1 MSTPVTIRVNGR
13 AVAVSSGR
21 ILTTCL
27 EQLGYDLRLVAVEF
41 NGEILHRQ
49 YWRHTRIR
57 EGDVLE
63 VVTIVGGGL
72 LQAGGAELGRDSPPS
87 ARGEGQYT
95 MRSVLEQRMKM
106 KTPGTWRR
114 RLAAVLLPVLMV
126 GLMVFS
132 LPQSADAARGGR
144 LGGGSFAP
152 RSLPRAGGRSFGG
165 GSRGGSFGGGGFGFP
180 FIIPFFGF
188 GGGGLFGMLM
198 LFAVV
203 GLLLNGFRSAM
214 GSGGTMGSANNALA
228 ERDGPVTIAQV
239 QIGLLASA
247 RQLQQ
252 DLRQLAATANTGTAT
267 GLQRLLQDV
276 TLALLRNPEYW
287 VYGNGEA
294 GQVGF
299 PVAEATFNRLSMTER
314 SKLDAETTINVA
326 GQRSHGDAGQHSNA
340 SEYIAATLLVASRSP
355 VRLPKVA
362 TTNDLNTALRLL
374 GSIPSGDLLSL
385 EVIWQ
390 PDGSGDV
397 LSSTELV
404 TLYPELQAL

>member
-1 MSTPVTIRVNGR
+1 
-13 AVAVSSGR
+13 
-21 ILTTCL
+21 
-27 EQLGYDLRLVAVEF
+27 
-41 NGEILHRQ
+41 
-49 YWRHTRIR
+49 
-57 EGDVLE
+57 
-63 VVTIVGGGL
+63 
-72 LQAGGAELGRDSPPS
+72 
-87 ARGEGQYT
+87 
-95 MRSVLEQRMKM
+95 MKM

-132 LPQSADAARGGR
+132 LPQPTDAARGGR
-144 LGGGSFAP
+144 LGGGGFAP
-152 RSLPRAGGRSFGG
+152 RSLPRAGGSSFGGG

-188 GGGGLFGMLM
+188 GGGGLFEMLM

-214 GSGGTMGSANNALA
+214 DGFRSAMGSGGTIGSANNALA

-326 GQRSHGDAGQHSNA
+326 GQRSHGDAGQHSDA
-340 SEYIAATLLVASRSP
+340 SEYIAVNLLVASRSP

-362 TTNDLNTALRLL
+362 TTNDLSTALRLL

>member
-1 MSTPVTIRVNGR
+1 MN
-13 AVAVSSGR
+13 
-21 ILTTCL
+21 
-27 EQLGYDLRLVAVEF
+27 
-41 NGEILHRQ
+41 
-49 YWRHTRIR
+49 
-57 EGDVLE
+57 
-63 VVTIVGGGL
+63 
-72 LQAGGAELGRDSPPS
+72 
-87 ARGEGQYT
+87 
-95 MRSVLEQRMKM
+95 SVPEQRMNM

-132 LPQSADAARGGR
+132 LPQPADAARGGR

-152 RSLPRAGGRSFGG
+152 RSLPRSGGRGFGG
-165 GSRGGSFGGGGFGFP
+165 GVNRGGNFGGGGFFP
-180 FIIPFFGF
+180 FFFFPVGL
-188 GGGGLFGMLM
+188 GGVGSLFGMLM

-203 GLLLNGFRSAM
+203 GLLLNGFRSAL
-214 GSGGTMGSANNALA
+214 GSGGTMGSANNAMA
-228 ERDGPVTIAQV
+228 ERDGPATIAQV

-299 PVAEATFNRLSMTER
+299 HVAEATFNRLSMTER

-340 SEYIAATLLVASRSP
+340 SEYIAVTLLVASRSP
-355 VRLPKVA
+355 IRLPKVA
-362 TTNDLNTALRLL
+362 TTNDLHTALRLL

>member
-1 MSTPVTIRVNGR
+1 
-13 AVAVSSGR
+13 
-21 ILTTCL
+21 
-27 EQLGYDLRLVAVEF
+27 
-41 NGEILHRQ
+41 
-49 YWRHTRIR
+49 
-57 EGDVLE
+57 
-63 VVTIVGGGL
+63 
-72 LQAGGAELGRDSPPS
+72 
-87 ARGEGQYT
+87 
-95 MRSVLEQRMKM
+95 MKL
-106 KTPGTWRR
+106 PGTWQR
-114 RLAAVLLPVLMV
+114 RLAAVLLPVLLM
-126 GLMVFS
+126 GLMAFS
-132 LPQSADAARGGR
+132 LPQPANAARGGR

-152 RSLPRAGGRSFGG
+152 RALPRSGSSGFGRSAVRGG
-165 GSRGGSFGGGGFGFP
+165 GFGGGGFGFP

-188 GGGGLFGMLM
+188 GGGGLLGMLM

-214 GSGGTMGSANNALA
+214 GGAGTMGSPREAMA

-252 DLRQLAATANTGTAT
+252 DLRQLASSADTDTAT

-299 PVAEATFNRLSMTER
+299 SVAEATFNNLSMTER

-326 GQRSHGDAGQHSNA
+326 GQRSRGDAGQHAAA
-340 SEYIAATLLVASRSP
+340 SEYIAVTLLVASRSSIQ
-355 VRLPKVA
+355 LPKL
-362 TTNDLNTALRLL
+362 TTADDLRTILRLL
-374 GSIPSGDLLSL
+374 GSIPSGNLLSL

-390 PDGSGDV
+390 PDGNEDV
-397 LSSTELV
+397 LTSTDLV

>member
-1 MSTPVTIRVNGR
+1 
-13 AVAVSSGR
+13 
-21 ILTTCL
+21 
-27 EQLGYDLRLVAVEF
+27 
-41 NGEILHRQ
+41 
-49 YWRHTRIR
+49 
-57 EGDVLE
+57 
-63 VVTIVGGGL
+63 
-72 LQAGGAELGRDSPPS
+72 
-87 ARGEGQYT
+87 
-95 MRSVLEQRMKM
+95 MKL
-106 KTPGTWRR
+106 PRTWQR
-114 RLAAVLLPVLMV
+114 RLATMLLPVLVV

-132 LPQSADAARGGR
+132 LPQPADAARGGR

-152 RSLPRAGGRSFGG
+152 RSLPRAGGSSFRGNAVRGG
-165 GSRGGSFGGGGFGFP
+165 GFGGGGFGFP

-188 GGGGLFGMLM
+188 GGGGLLGMLM

-214 GSGGTMGSANNALA
+214 GGAGTMSSANNAMA

-247 RQLQQ
+247 RRLQQ
-252 DLRQLAATANTGTAT
+252 DLRQLAASADTATPT

-287 VYGNGEA
+287 VYGNGEV

-314 SKLDAETTINVA
+314 SKLDGETTINVA
-326 GQRSHGDAGQHSNA
+326 GQRSRGDAGQYSTA
-340 SEYIAATLLVASRSP
+340 SEYIAVTLLVASRRTI
-355 VRLPKVA
+355 RLPKLA
-362 TTNDLNTALRLL
+362 TAEDLRTALRLL

-390 PDGSGDV
+390 PDGNEDV
-397 LSSTELV
+397 LTSTDLV

>member
-1 MSTPVTIRVNGR
+1 MN
-13 AVAVSSGR
+13 
-21 ILTTCL
+21 
-27 EQLGYDLRLVAVEF
+27 
-41 NGEILHRQ
+41 
-49 YWRHTRIR
+49 
-57 EGDVLE
+57 
-63 VVTIVGGGL
+63 
-72 LQAGGAELGRDSPPS
+72 
-87 ARGEGQYT
+87 
-95 MRSVLEQRMKM
+95 SVPEQRMNM

-132 LPQSADAARGGR
+132 LPQPADAARGGR

-152 RSLPRAGGRSFGG
+152 RSLPRSGGRGFGG
-165 GSRGGSFGGGGFGFP
+165 GVNRGGNFGGGGFFP
-180 FIIPFFGF
+180 FFFFPVGL
-188 GGGGLFGMLM
+188 GGGLFGMLM

-203 GLLLNGFRSAM
+203 GLLLNGFRSAL
-214 GSGGTMGSANNALA
+214 GSGGTMGSANNAMA
-228 ERDGPVTIAQV
+228 ERDGPATIAQV

-252 DLRQLAATANTGTAT
+252 DLRQLAATANTGAAT

-299 PVAEATFNRLSMTER
+299 HVAEATFNRLSMTER

-340 SEYIAATLLVASRSP
+340 SEYIAVTLLVASRSP
-355 VRLPKVA
+355 IRLPKVA
-362 TTNDLNTALRLL
+362 TTNDLHTALRLL

>member
-1 MSTPVTIRVNGR
+1 
-13 AVAVSSGR
+13 
-21 ILTTCL
+21 
-27 EQLGYDLRLVAVEF
+27 
-41 NGEILHRQ
+41 
-49 YWRHTRIR
+49 
-57 EGDVLE
+57 
-63 VVTIVGGGL
+63 
-72 LQAGGAELGRDSPPS
+72 
-87 ARGEGQYT
+87 
-95 MRSVLEQRMKM
+95 MKL
-106 KTPGTWRR
+106 PRTWQR
-114 RLAAVLLPVLMV
+114 RLATMLLPVLVV

-132 LPQSADAARGGR
+132 LPQPADAARGGR

-152 RSLPRAGGRSFGG
+152 RSLPRAGGSSFRGNAVRGG
-165 GSRGGSFGGGGFGFP
+165 GFGGGGFGFP

-188 GGGGLFGMLM
+188 GGGGLLGMLM

-214 GSGGTMGSANNALA
+214 GGAGTMSSANNAMA

-247 RQLQQ
+247 RRLQQ
-252 DLRQLAATANTGTAT
+252 DLRQLAASADTATPT

-287 VYGNGEA
+287 VYGNGEV

-314 SKLDAETTINVA
+314 SKLDGETTINVA
-326 GQRSHGDAGQHSNA
+326 GQRSRGEAGQYSTA
-340 SEYIAATLLVASRSP
+340 SEYIAVTLLVASRRTI
-355 VRLPKVA
+355 RLPKLA
-362 TTNDLNTALRLL
+362 TAEDLRTALRLL

-390 PDGSGDV
+390 PDGNEDV
-397 LSSTELV
+397 LTSTDLV

>member
-1 MSTPVTIRVNGR
+1 M
-13 AVAVSSGR
+13 
-21 ILTTCL
+21 
-27 EQLGYDLRLVAVEF
+27 E
-41 NGEILHRQ
+41 
-49 YWRHTRIR
+49 
-57 EGDVLE
+57 
-63 VVTIVGGGL
+63 
-72 LQAGGAELGRDSPPS
+72 
-87 ARGEGQYT
+87 
-95 MRSVLEQRMKM
+95 MKL
-106 KTPGTWRR
+106 PRTWQR
-114 RLAAVLLPVLMV
+114 RLATMLLPVLVV

-132 LPQSADAARGGR
+132 LPQPADAARGGR

-152 RSLPRAGGRSFGG
+152 RSLPRAGGSGFRGNAVRGG
-165 GSRGGSFGGGGFGFP
+165 GFGGGGFGFP

-214 GSGGTMGSANNALA
+214 GGAGTMGSSNEVMT

-252 DLRQLAATANTGTAT
+252 DLRQLASTADTATAM

-314 SKLDAETTINVA
+314 SKLDAETTVNVA
-326 GQRSHGDAGQHSNA
+326 GQRSRGDAGQHTAA
-340 SEYIAATLLVASRSP
+340 SEYIAVTLLVASRRSI
-355 VRLPKVA
+355 RLPKL
-362 TTNDLNTALRLL
+362 TTADDLRTTLRLL

-390 PDGSGDV
+390 PDGNEDV
-397 LSSTELV
+397 LTSTDLV

>member
-1 MSTPVTIRVNGR
+1 M
-13 AVAVSSGR
+13 
-21 ILTTCL
+21 
-27 EQLGYDLRLVAVEF
+27 E
-41 NGEILHRQ
+41 
-49 YWRHTRIR
+49 
-57 EGDVLE
+57 
-63 VVTIVGGGL
+63 
-72 LQAGGAELGRDSPPS
+72 
-87 ARGEGQYT
+87 
-95 MRSVLEQRMKM
+95 MKS
-106 KTPGTWRR
+106 PGTWQRC
-114 RLAAVLLPVLMV
+114 LAAVLLPVLV
-126 GLMVFS
+126 AGLMVFS
-132 LPQSADAARGGR
+132 LPQPATAARGGR

-152 RSLPRAGGRSFGG
+152 RRSLPRPSGGSSFGG
-165 GSRGGSFGGGGFGFP
+165 NAIRGGGRGLGGGGFGFP

-188 GGGGLFGMLM
+188 GGGGLLGMLM

-203 GLLLNGFRSAM
+203 GLLVNGFRGAM
-214 GSGGTMGSANNALA
+214 ANAGTMGSSNNVMA

-252 DLRQLAATANTGTAT
+252 DLRQQAATADTSTTT

-314 SKLDAETTINVA
+314 SKLDGETTINVA
-326 GQRSHGDAGQHSNA
+326 GQRSHNHGDAGQSSNA
-340 SEYIAATLLVASRSP
+340 NEYIAVTLLVASRSP
-355 VRLPKVA
+355 IRLAKIA
-362 TTNDLNTALRLL
+362 TTNDLQTTLRLL

-390 PDGSGDV
+390 PDGNGDV
-397 LSSTELV
+397 LTSTELV